1 MSDNGR
7 SQPAGV
13 ALRWLGRALALIR
26 YAAIAVAIWASLK
39 YSDDAVDTII
49 NSGLFLLP
57 LLLMLALSGRIAA
70 SISAAAAIAIFVY
83 ALGEMKLRYFDN
95 RLAASDFPFLDE
107 SANWII
113 VTRYPL
119 LYGSL
124 IGFIAFALLLMLERR
139 LNTRQVRSMRIGARA
154 RVAAAGLF
162 VALIAFSLVNRQH
175 HTWEV
180 FRDDADCGR
189 LKTCGV
195 MSRLVYSIAVFEF
208 EPPKHEGDPAYFLD
222 HMNGLPTLAPT
233 SATAEN
239 TATHP
244 DIVVWLNESTFDPAN
259 YVLPKAKLPHL
270 TMLDIDQHTRGASPL
285 HVHTFGGKTWLS
297 EFSMLTGLVPDDF
310 GGRRSLVF
318 NAVAP
323 HTTSNLVRLLKSNGY
338 RAVVLMPTFKRF
350 YGAGRVYEKMGFDE
364 VLTLR
369 DFHEYDSVPGDEWD
383 IATSPRL
390 GEAAAK
396 LIRDHRKDPD
406 ADKPLFLYMLS
417 IMEHAPYSKRTPVTY
432 GLDHTGI
439 TPSLAS
445 RLSDYIGRLKVLS
458 DAVNGLGRFLQSD
471 SRPAMLCYFG
481 DHQAYFEEPPP
492 QYRYTLPDPSFITQ
506 YRLRTNFP
514 TAEVPQTPSMDI
526 AFLPSL
532 VADLAGV
539 TEDRHFT
546 ALSAMR
552 RLCQGKLD
560 DCEDHQLVESYKGY
574 VYSDALGLLTK

>member
-7 SQPAGV
+7 SQLAGV
-13 ALRWLGRALALIR
+13 ALRGLGRALALIR
-26 YAAIAVAIWASLK
+26 YAAIAAAIWASLK
-39 YSDDAVDTII
+39 YSDDAVDTVI

-57 LLLMLALSGRIAA
+57 LLLMLALSGRVAA
-70 SISAAAAIAIFVY
+70 SISSAAAIAIFVY

-95 RLAASDFPFLDE
+95 RLAVSDFPFLDE

-113 VTRYPL
+113 VARYPL

-154 RVAAAGLF
+154 RVAAAGLL

-222 HMNGLPTLAPT
+222 HMAGAPALET
-233 SATAEN
+233 PADAPKN
-239 TATHP
+239 P

-259 YVLPKAKLPHL
+259 YVLPGAKLPHL

-285 HVHTFGGKTWLS
+285 RVHTFGGKTWLS
-297 EFSMLTGLVPDDF
+297 EFSLLTGLVPDDF

-318 NAVAP
+318 NAVGP
-323 HTTSNLVRLLKSNGY
+323 HTTTNLVRLLKSNGY
-338 RAVVLMPTFKRF
+338 HAVVLMPTFKRF

-396 LIRDHRKDPD
+396 LIRDHRKGPD
-406 ADKPLFLYMLS
+406 AGKPLFLYLLS
-417 IMEHAPYSKRTPVTY
+417 IMEHAPYSKHTPVTF
-432 GLDHTGI
+432 GLDRTGI

-445 RLSDYIGRLKVLS
+445 KLSDYIGRLKVLS
-458 DAVNGLGRFLQSD
+458 DAVSGLDHFLQAD

-492 QYRYTLPDPSFITQ
+492 PYKYTLPDPTFITQ
-506 YRLRTNFP
+506 YRLRSNFV
-514 TAEVPQTPSMDI
+514 TAAVPPAATLDI

-532 VADLAGV
+532 LADLAGV
-539 TEDRHFT
+539 TEDPYFT

-552 RLCQGKLD
+552 RLCAGKLD
-560 DCEDHQLVESYKGY
+560 DCEDHRLLESYKGY
-574 VYSDALGLLTK
+574 VYSDKLGLLAK